1 MKIAALMLA
10 LAMLPLAHAEEC
22 AIPAKPTEYHQLK
35 RYWQALESFRQDAE
49 QRRSAAEADR
59 LVTATDRAGYLQAI
73 ATYREDIAA
82 YRAAARHAKDSECPF
97 AANDVFGLDV
107 LPGELDPKYDLPHG
121 NDAVM
126 LRIRYYY
133 TGDHGAEVS
142 MGALT
147 YLDGQ
152 STGHWAYRPYR
163 LAPGF
168 HVALV
173 RLSMSMEAPNGYRSD
188 EIKTE
193 MYVHGKSVFHSRR
206 FPFVREWRRR
216 DSQTVTRP

>member
-1 MKIAALMLA
+1 MKKAALLLA
-10 LAMLPLAHAEEC
+10 FAMLPQAHAAEC
-22 AIPAKPTEYHQLK
+22 TTPAKPTEDHQIK
-35 RYWQALESFRQDAE
+35 RLRQTLESFRQDAE
-49 QRRSAAEADR
+49 QRRAAAEADR
-59 LVTATDRAGYLQAI
+59 LVSATDKVEYRQAI
-73 ATYREDIAA
+73 ATYRDDLAA
-82 YRAAARHAKDSECPF
+82 YRAAVRSARDSACPF

-107 LPGELDPKYDLPHG
+107 LPGELDSQYDLAHG

-147 YLDGQ
+147 YLDGN

-206 FPFVREWRRR
+206 FPFVHEWRRR
-216 DSQTVTRP
+216 STANITRP